1 MIRKTM
7 SLLLSMVLLLS
18 LAVSPAAGEEEDLI
32 IEDVLLDEEGNEVIV
47 DEETGEVFVLSEA
60 EQEILD
66 SLEQEEEPDEYVD
79 PDLLELNPNL
89 PDHVINILL
98 VGVDTRTNNS
108 QEIVG
113 RGDTEIIV
121 SVNRETGSI
130 KMTSILRDS
139 YVTIP
144 GYSNKKKINS
154 AFQIGS
160 NRKGPSGEPL
170 GASGGAALA
179 MRTINRN
186 FQMNLQYCVAINFNG
201 LASIIDSLG
210 GIDIPVTRSEAR
222 YINSY
227 LKKNPPAYDNKAK
240 GERVPLDW
248 DAEKK
253 AGTQEVTDGKLTLH
267 MDGVQ
272 AVMYARIRSLKGE
285 NDFNRTD
292 RQRYLLDLLL
302 QLVVRDMDVNKLLD
316 LLDACMPYAYT
327 NMNIATLFALCTA
340 VLRSDILSRVGSG
353 SLFEQM
359 RIPMDHNYSYK
370 TVSGVSVLSYNL
382 KKHAQ
387 AIHEFIYGS
396 YYPAE

>member
-1 MIRKTM
+1 MMIRKM
-7 SLLLSMVLLLS
+7 ISLFLACLMLVPAVLS
-18 LAVSPAAGEEEDLI
+18 LAEADEEIE

-47 DEETGEVFVLSEA
+47 DDETGEVFVLSEA

-66 SLEQEEEPDEYVD
+66 GMEQEEDPDEYVD
-79 PDLLELNPNL
+79 PDLLEINPNL
-89 PDHVINILL
+89 PGNVINVLL
-98 VGVDTRTNNS
+98 VGVDTRSNDS

-121 SVNRETGSI
+121 SVNRDTGSI

-139 YVTIP
+139 YVTVP

-160 NRKGPSGEPL
+160 NRKGPSGDPL

-210 GIDIPVTRSEAR
+210 GIDIPVTRAEAR

-227 LKKNPPAYDNKAK
+227 LKKKPPAYDNRAK

-253 AGTQEVTDGKLTLH
+253 AGSQDVTDGKLILH

-327 NMNIATLFALCTA
+327 NMNIATLFELCTT
-340 VLRSDILSRVGSG
+340 VLRSDLLSTLESG
-353 SLFEQM
+353 SLIEQM
-359 RIPMDHNYSYK
+359 RVPMDHNYSYK

-387 AIHEFIYGS
+387 AIHEFIYGT

>member
-327 NMNIATLFALCTA
+327 NMNIATLFELCTA

>member
-272 AVMYARIRSLKGE
+272 AVMYARSRSLKGE

-327 NMNIATLFALCTA
+327 NMNIATLFELCTA